1 MNKVKS
7 VIKNLKAYDLVV
19 VIFYLLLI
27 ILNLIFPYKIKYNS
41 TWILVN
47 ICVIVFAFL
56 ISFLE
61 NKQNFKLWRII
72 HYWYIAPLIF
82 LTFKELYFMIA
93 PIRGQD
99 YDWLFIEIDRWIF
112 GTDPTIVLYKLAFP
126 LLTEIL
132 QIIYSM
138 FYLLPI
144 ILALVLLRKDKYLAL
159 DYAIFSIVYG
169 FYLSYLGYFALP
181 GIGPRFTL
189 FNFAALDNQMPGLL
203 LTKYLREFVNLGESI
218 SSTTI
223 NPDSFV
229 QRDVFPSGHTMIT
242 LIVMYLS
249 VRLKS
254 RSKYFFLPVGSL
266 LIFATVY
273 LQYHYVIDL
282 AGGLIFMIFSLW
294 SGKYIFNWWRRFKGL
309 EEFDYHKVKNVQQ
322 KRRSKKNF

>member
-1 MNKVKS
+1 MYKIKS
-7 VIKNLKAYDLVV
+7 FIKTLKAYDLVV
-19 VIFYLLLI
+19 VVFYIFLI
-27 ILNLIFPYKIKYNS
+27 VMNIIFHDKIKYSS

-47 ICVIVFAFL
+47 ICVIGFAFL

-61 NKQNFKLWRII
+61 DKQKLKVWNII

-82 LTFKELYFMIA
+82 MTFKQIYFMIK

-99 YDWLFIEIDRWIF
+99 YDWLFIQIDQWLF
-112 GTDPTIVLYKLAFP
+112 GANPTQVLEKIAFP

-132 QIIYSM
+132 QIVYSM

-144 ILALVLLRKDKYLAL
+144 ILVLVLLRKKKYLAL
-159 DYAIFSIVYG
+159 DFAIFSIVYG
-169 FYLSYLGYFALP
+169 FFLSYLGYFALP

-189 FNFAALDNQMPGLL
+189 HEFSALDTNLPGLFF
-203 LTKYLREFVNLGESI
+203 TKYLRDFVNLGESI
-218 SSTTI
+218 TPSTI
-223 NPDSFV
+223 NPAAFV

-254 RSKYFFLPVGSL
+254 RSKYFFIPIGSL
-266 LIFATVY
+266 LIIATVY

-282 AGGLIFMIFSLW
+282 VGGLLFMMFSLW
-294 SGKYIFNWWRRFKGL
+294 SGKYLFNWWRKKTGH
-309 EEFDYHKVKNVQQ
+309 EEFQYSKVKNE
-322 KRRSKKNF
+322 

>member
-1 MNKVKS
+1 MKRFKS
-7 VIKNLKAYDLVV
+7 FIKSLKAYDLVV
-19 VIFYLLLI
+19 VVFYIFLI
-27 ILNLIFPYKIKYNS
+27 IMNIIFHDKIEYTS
-41 TWILVN
+41 TWLLVN
-47 ICVIVFAFL
+47 IGVIVFAFL

-61 NKQNFKLWRII
+61 DKQNLKLWRII

-82 LTFKELYFMIA
+82 LTFKQLYFMIK

-99 YDWLFIEIDRWIF
+99 YDWLFIRIDHWIF
-112 GTDPTIVLYKLAFP
+112 GANPTQVLEKIAFP

-132 QIIYSM
+132 QIVYSM

-144 ILALVLLRKDKYLAL
+144 ILALVLLNKKKYLAL
-159 DYAIFSIVYG
+159 DFAIFSIVYG
-169 FYLSYLGYFALP
+169 FFLSYLGYFALP

-189 FNFAALDNQMPGLL
+189 HNFSQLDIQLPGLL
-203 LTKYLREFVNLGESI
+203 FTKYLRDFVNLGESI
-218 SSTTI
+218 TPSTV
-223 NPDSFV
+223 NPAYFV

-254 RSKYFFLPVGSL
+254 RSKYFFIPIGSL

-282 AGGLIFMIFSLW
+282 VGGLIFMIFSLW
-294 SGKYIFNWWRRFKGL
+294 SGKYLFNWWRRKTGH
-309 EEFDYHKVKNVQQ
+309 EEFQYSKVKNE
-322 KRRSKKNF
+322 